1 MENAKWNGKKGR
13 LGELHAR
20 KMFSK
25 KVIARDAAAAAV
37 PGNRNKFLH
46 GVVFSRGRGGNDG
59 YTGGC

>member
-1 MENAKWNGKKGR
+1 MEREEGPPRRTSREKNVLEESNCEGR
-13 LGELHAR
+13 R
-20 KMFSK
+20 RRS
-25 KVIARDAAAAAV
+25 V